1 MSSEMMHKVLRMI
14 DSEAQLRPGV
24 VDYELAYQARVAI
37 DRIRFAIRQTEEY
50 APRTD
55 QMREVGLQLLDALDR
70 LQSAERRF
78 QERFRV
84 RTANANT
91 QRAESAERKT
101 AIATRD
107 EGTATYKSNGHTSA
121 THS

>member
-1 MSSEMMHKVLRMI
+1 MSSEMMQQVLRMI
-14 DSEAQLRPGV
+14 EAEAELRPAV

-37 DRIRFAIRQTEEY
+37 DRIRFAIRQTEEF

-70 LQSAERRF
+70 LQSADRRF
-78 QERFRV
+78 QERFQV

-101 AIATRD
+101 VSSTCD
-107 EGTATYKSNGHTSA
+107 
-121 THS
+121 